1 MIMLLAL
8 LLQQGYTING
18 KAHAE
23 AAELASIP
31 QSGRVTIDARDRTVS
46 EVAEDISRQAG
57 FRVRWDGAADA
68 TVTLAAE
75 RAPFVAVVAELA
87 RTMKCAF
94 EEFQSADGPF
104 VQIPG
109 TFVKSPVL
117 AWHAQGPL
125 VVTWHGLATW
135 EKASFDGGKPKAV
148 TRYALRLWM
157 DPRGHVR
164 TLTPARDQA
173 VTFAIDGAAHVLKS
187 DHDPNVFSSSAPTW
201 EFEPRAELAGDATI
215 EVAVPFHAPSRTAKA
230 ELAWEKGKSVTTG
243 EVTLTVESVASGRK
257 KVRDPKDVFKQIEV
271 VEATAVVKL
280 RHVDAAL
287 YDEIAKSR
295 RQPTEEEG
303 ARLLKLQEG
312 GVALALH
319 EATVGATT
327 AMVRTAAGASSPFHG
342 YRFEVTARSTDQSFA
357 ADRIAIVWA
366 EAYEK
371 REARFRIDGAKLK

>member
-8 LLQQGYTING
+8 LLQPGYTING

-23 AAELASIP
+23 AADLASLP
-31 QSGRVTIDARDRTVS
+31 QSGRVTIDARDRKVS
-46 EVAEDISRQAG
+46 DVADDLSRQAG
-57 FRVRWDGAADA
+57 FRVRWDGGPEA
-68 TVTLAAE
+68 TVTLSAE

-87 RTMKCAF
+87 RTLKCAF

-104 VQIPG
+104 VQFPA

-135 EKASFDGGKPKAV
+135 EKASFDGGKARSV
-148 TRYALRLWM
+148 TRYALRLWA
-157 DPRGHVR
+157 DPRGHAR
-164 TLTPARDQA
+164 MSGPARDQA
-173 VTFAIDGAAHVLKS
+173 VTFTIGGAAHVVKS

-201 EFEPRAELAGDATI
+201 EFEPRAELAGEATI

-230 ELAWEKGKSVTTG
+230 ELAWEKGKSLTAGDVA
-243 EVTLTVESVASGRK
+243 LTVESAKSERK
-257 KVRDPKDVFKQIEV
+257 KVRDPKDLFKEIEV

-287 YDEIAKSR
+287 HDEIMKSG

-303 ARLLKLQEG
+303 ARLVKLQEG
-312 GVALALH
+312 GGALALR
-319 EATVGATT
+319 EARVGGTLAT
-327 AMVRTAAGASSPFHG
+327 VRTAGGVSSPFHG
-342 YRFEVTARSTDQSFA
+342 HRFEATARSTDLSFA
-357 ADRIAIVWA
+357 PDRIAIVWA

-371 REARFRIDGAKLK
+371 REARFRIDGANLK